1 MINSMV
7 CRCGKETSRVNY
19 IDTNGRDLSDS
30 RIMGEI
36 YWTLAESSSAEKE
49 EREEI

>member
-1 MINSMV
+1 
-7 CRCGKETSRVNY
+7 VNY

-30 RIMGEI
+30 RIMDEI
-36 YWTLAESSSAEKE
+36 YWTLAESPSAEEK